1 MLDAFITILY
11 CEGTMFPAITTK
23 YLGLALV
30 SMWNNAQRKGSIS
43 VFQELSASIDK
54 AFILAGGGG
63 ARVTR
68 LLFYEV

>member
-54 AFILAGGGG
+54 AFILAGGGRAG
-63 ARVTR
+63 H
-68 LLFYEV
+68 